1 MSGTDGSQASVEG
14 DNRLEDE
21 RISGFDESARR
32 RRVDALVA
40 EGRAIRQ
47 FDPEKLEF
55 IATEALILSHEPG
68 PDGGE
73 YELGTAGALSLIA
86 YYNASRGECK
96 EALSTA
102 QRALGMIDL
111 ASPTQLLGD
120 LYDEIAWAHFSM
132 GSFVDALNQL
142 MRTINIAETIG
153 DRTLLASALDTMGN
167 VHTVSGH
174 PEAALDLF
182 VRAAEIHHEQHDVL
196 NEALSSN
203 NLVYAYLGLGRN
215 EEALQLAMQA
225 LEQIRTCGEVSAVTC
240 VLDTVAEAALALG
253 RLDDAETYSREALEI
268 SREHELV
275 RDETNCLLTCG
286 NLQRLR
292 GDFDEAVT
300 TTTHALELAEHQQRS
315 VEVAT
320 AHARLAEIEEERGN
334 LDVALQHFR
343 MFHDLEGRR
352 VSAETQAQL
361 ASLRVEYQVESAK
374 KDAEIHRL
382 RNLALEREV
391 EQRRIAQTRL
401 EAQASLDP
409 LTGLFNRRH
418 LSVLAEEVERAVA
431 SGRPASVVLCDI
443 DRFKRV
449 NDVHG
454 HLAGDQT
461 LALFARLLRDQ
472 GHDGDTSLRFGG
484 DEFLIVLIGADGVA
498 ARRRA
503 ESLRTALSKA
513 FVISGEA
520 EVAVTASFGV
530 VAALPGTL
538 AHLDDLIDEADRA
551 LYEAKNAGRD
561 CVVGC
566 EL

>member
-1 MSGTDGSQASVEG
+1 MSGKNGSQASGEG
-14 DNRLEDE
+14 GGRLEDA
-21 RISGFDESARR
+21 RVASFDENARR
-32 RRVDALVA
+32 ERVDALVA

-47 FDPEKLEF
+47 FDLEKLEF

-86 YYNASRGECK
+86 YYNASRGDCRD
-96 EALSTA
+96 ALSTA

-111 ASPTQLLGD
+111 STPSQLLGD
-120 LYDEIAWAHFSM
+120 LYDSMGWAHFSM

-142 MRTINIAETIG
+142 IRSIGIAEEIG
-153 DRTLLASALDTMGN
+153 DVSLMASALDTMGN

-182 VRAAEIHHEQHDVL
+182 LRAIEIHHDGHDVL

-203 NLVYAYLGLGRN
+203 NLVYAYLGLGRDD
-215 EEALQLAMQA
+215 EALELALRA
-225 LEQIRTCGEVSAVTC
+225 LEQVRGCGEASALTC

-268 SREHELV
+268 SREHDLA

-292 GDFDEAVT
+292 GDLDEAVAT
-300 TTTHALELAEHQQRS
+300 TAHALELAEQQQRS

-320 AHARLAEIEEERGN
+320 AHARIAEIEEERGN

-343 MFHDLEGRR
+343 LFHELEGRR
-352 VSAETQAQL
+352 VSSETQAQL
-361 ASLRVEYQVESAK
+361 ASLRVEYQVESSK

-418 LSVLAEEVERAVA
+418 LPVLAEELERALA
-431 SGRPASVVLCDI
+431 AGKPASVVVCDI

-449 NDVHG
+449 NDLHG

-461 LALFARLLRDQ
+461 LALFARHLRDQ
-472 GHDGDTSLRFGG
+472 GHDGDTTLRLGG
-484 DEFLIVLIGADGVA
+484 DEFLIVLIGADGAA

-503 ESLRTALSKA
+503 ERLRASLSEA
-513 FVISGEA
+513 FVLSGDA
-520 EVAVTASFGV
+520 KVAVTASFGV
-530 VAALPGTL
+530 VAVHPGS
-538 AHLDDLIDEADRA
+538 ACRLDDLIGEADRA